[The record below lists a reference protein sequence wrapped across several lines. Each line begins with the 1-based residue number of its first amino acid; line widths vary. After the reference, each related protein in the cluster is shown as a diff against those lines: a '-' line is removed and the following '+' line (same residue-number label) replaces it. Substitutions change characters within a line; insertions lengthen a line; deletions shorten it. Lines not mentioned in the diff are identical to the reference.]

1 MQGWRKRMEDSHISE
16 MNIGNGKTSV
26 FGVFDGHGGIKN
38 LILGK
43 EVAIYVKKHF
53 CQELL
58 NNSSYKQGNIKNA
71 GIENFLKMDEIMV
84 ESAGKLELRN
94 EAKLSKEDDEKNS
107 EKNEKNKQMDM
118 YRQLFDP
125 RTKEDCDIAMNTGC
139 TACVC
144 IIEGDKIYCV
154 NAGDSRAVLCKNG
167 VAYPLSIDHKPDLD
181 SEKNRIYKAEGWVT
195 DGRVKGIYYIIQAT

>member
-1 MQGWRKRMEDSHISE
+1 
-16 MNIGNGKTSV
+16 
-26 FGVFDGHGGIKN
+26 
-38 LILGK
+38 
-43 EVAIYVKKHF
+43 
-53 CQELL
+53 
-58 NNSSYKQGNIKNA
+58 
-71 GIENFLKMDEIMV
+71 MDEIMV